1 MISGIYTE
9 VLMTGLVLVHFR
21 PLTDRQTE
29 GWRSVYKL
37 RCSNHTEF
45 HVNLQILGTVFT
57 GGTSSFPSANYQYLT
72 VNDCHSAQSLET
84 RT

>member
-1 MISGIYTE
+1 MISGIYTDG
-9 VLMTGLVLVHFR
+9 LMTGLVLVHFR
-21 PLTDRQTE
+21 PLTDRQTV

-57 GGTSSFPSANYQYLT
+57 GSSVFFLPQIINI
-72 VNDCHSAQSLET
+72 
-84 RT
+84 